1 MQRFSIHDGPGL
13 RTTVFFK
20 GCSLDC
26 PWCQNPESI
35 DPHLEMAFYAQRCLG
50 CGRCRE
56 VCTRGAILLGE
67 AGRIDW
73 SKCNTCGECAA
84 ECPGA
89 ALSLVGREVTGEEL
103 ARECLA
109 DRSFYDVSGGGITL
123 SGGEPVLQSG
133 FLAEFLPLLK
143 ESGIHVL
150 LETAG
155 HYSWARLKPLLKM
168 LDEVYYD
175 YKLPGPI
182 EYRNV
187 VGGDQ
192 ELILENLANLLA
204 LQVPTTVR
212 VPVVP
217 GYNTA
222 PDQVSRTGRTLFSL
236 GVRKIQLLKYN
247 HLWEAKIPGLRVV
260 RGTLGRLDAGLD
272 YEQIMELY
280 DRTGLTAR
288 PFS

>member
-56 VCTRGAILLGE
+56 FCTRGAILFDE

-73 SKCNTCGECAA
+73 SKCNICGECVA
-84 ECPGA
+84 ECPGG
-89 ALSLVGREVTGEEL
+89 ALSLVGREVTG
-103 ARECLA
+103 RNWQGM
-109 DRSFYDVSGGGITL
+109 SGGPFLLRCFRGRHHL

-155 HYSWARLKPLLKM
+155 HYSWARLRQLLKM

-192 ELILENLANLLA
+192 ELILENLVNLLA

-222 PDQVSRTGRTLFSL
+222 PDQVSRTGRTLFSV
-236 GVRKIQLLKYN
+236 GVREIQLLKYN

-272 YEQIMELY
+272 YEQVMELY
-280 DRTGLTAR
+280 DRTGLTVR